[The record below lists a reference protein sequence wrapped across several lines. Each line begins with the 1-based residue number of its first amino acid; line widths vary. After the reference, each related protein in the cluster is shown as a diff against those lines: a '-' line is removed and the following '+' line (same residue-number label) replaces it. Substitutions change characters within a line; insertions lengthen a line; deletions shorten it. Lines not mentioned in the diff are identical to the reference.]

1 MSQPPEWKKTTL
13 VPVDAQTIRT
23 AEREVVSCEACSPDT
38 AEVPFDYILDSIT
51 GCDPKST
58 DYVLSEPAQC
68 PACGAGLHP
77 GSWRWTESE
86 NEGRTAF
93 IVPSTLV
100 TLKNGTTIN
109 AEILPEEAK

>member
-1 MSQPPEWKKTTL
+1 MGQNNTRVL
-13 VPVDAQTIRT
+13 VDARTTRT
-23 AEREVVSCEACSPDT
+23 AEKEIISCESCSPET

-77 GSWRWTESE
+77 GSWRWIESE

-100 TLKNGTTIN
+100 TLKNETTMN
-109 AEILPEEAK
+109 AETSPKE

>member
-1 MSQPPEWKKTTL
+1 MPPPEWRKTTS

-23 AEREVVSCEACSPDT
+23 AEKEIVSCESCSPDT

-58 DYVLSEPAQC
+58 DYVLSKPAQC
-68 PACGAGLHP
+68 PACGARLHP
-77 GSWRWTESE
+77 ASWRWAAE
-86 NEGRTAF
+86 NGGRAAF

-100 TLKNGTTIN
+100 TL
-109 AEILPEEAK
+109 